1 MRCAKDVGGRSR
13 EDLVRV
19 GGGGV
24 QVVPT
29 ARECIRNRNGVE
41 RVRMV
46 KERRLE
52 ARTVVGSPG
61 L

>member
-1 MRCAKDVGGRSR
+1 MRCAKDVGGWSR
-13 EDLVRV
+13 EDLLRV

-24 QVVPT
+24 RAVTP
-29 ARECIRNRNGVE
+29 ARECIRNRKGVE